1 MKQGKMIGIVLQDP
15 VQMGYETVLAA
26 PTRVLARAVSDDLA
40 YVRFAGLLLEGP
52 FNVSTKP

>member
-1 MKQGKMIGIVLQDP
+1 MIGIVLQDP

-26 PTRVLARAVSDDLA
+26 PMRVLARAVSDDLA
-40 YVRFAGLLLEGP
+40 FVRFAGLLLEGP